1 MAELLVLG
9 AGMVGVSSA
18 LALQAAGH
26 TVTLVDRIES
36 GCETSYGNA
45 GIIQAEAA
53 EPHALPRHFMTLFKY
68 AFEMN
73 NDVTWRLD
81 GLMQMTPALLSYFRH
96 SASLQHTKI
105 SHIYSQ
111 LTSRS
116 TKDHE
121 GWIRAADAEHLIQ
134 RNGFAML
141 YRTAEAFDDAVQ
153 KAAFLAREYEV
164 VSQVIEGKDYRAE
177 EPMLQSD
184 PVGVVNFEQNWSCRS
199 PGDLTKAYAALFV
212 SRGGRFVF
220 GEASSLQQTAI
231 GWQVMT
237 QAGELHAEHAVVA
250 LGPWSPELLKRFGY
264 PIPMI
269 YKRGYHGHFSSPTT
283 LTRPLM
289 DVENGVVASAMRS
302 GLRVTTGAALVP
314 MNAPLDTRQ
323 LDRGA
328 QALNGILPLGDR
340 VVEPQWVGTRPCM
353 PGMLP
358 LVGAAPKHKG
368 LWFNFGHGHQGFT
381 LGPTTAELLVK
392 SFSGETG
399 ALLSALDPRHQLAH

>member
-1 MAELLVLG
+1 MAEFLVLG

-26 TVTLVDRIES
+26 TVTLVDRIEA

-53 EPHALPRHFMTLFKY
+53 EPHALPRHFMSLLNY
-68 AFEMN
+68 AFERG

-81 GLMQMTPALLSYFRH
+81 GLLQMAPALLSYFRQSSAARH
-96 SASLQHTKI
+96 SKI
-105 SHIYSQ
+105 AHVYSQ

-116 TKDHE
+116 TTDHE
-121 GWIRAADAEHLIQ
+121 VWICDASAEHLIQ
-134 RNGFAML
+134 RNGFAMF
-141 YRTAEAFDDAVQ
+141 YRTAEAFDDATQ
-153 KAAFLAREYEV
+153 KATFLTKEYGV
-164 VSQVIEGKDYRAE
+164 ISRIIEGKDYRVE

-199 PGDLTKAYAALFV
+199 PGDLTKAYADLFV

-220 GEASSLQQTAI
+220 GEANSLQQSAT
-231 GWQVMT
+231 GWRVMT
-237 QAGELHAEHAVVA
+237 EAGELSAEQVVIA

-264 PIPMI
+264 YIPMI
-269 YKRGYHGHFSSPTT
+269 YKRGYHGHFTSPTA

-289 DVENGVVASAMRS
+289 DVENGVVASAMTS
-302 GLRVTTGAALVP
+302 GLRVTSGAALVP
-314 MNAPLDTRQ
+314 MTAPLDTRQ

-328 QALNGILPLGDR
+328 KALSDILPLGGR
-340 VVEPQWVGTRPCM
+340 VIEPQWVGTRPCM

-381 LGPTTAELLVK
+381 LGPTTAELLAK
-392 SFSGETG
+392 SIAGEES
-399 ALLSALDPRHQLAH
+399 ALLSALAPKYQLG

>member
-1 MAELLVLG
+1 MAEFLVLG

-18 LALQAAGH
+18 LVLQAAGH
-26 TVTLVDRIES
+26 TVTLVDRMEA

-53 EPHALPRHFMTLFKY
+53 EPYALPRNPMALFQY
-68 AFEMN
+68 VFEVN

-81 GLMQMTPALLSYFRH
+81 GLMQMAPALLSYFRH
-96 SASLQHTKI
+96 SSMAKHREI
-105 SHIYSQ
+105 SHFYSQ

-116 TKDHE
+116 TKDHA
-121 GWIRAADAEHLIQ
+121 GWIRDSGAEALIQ

-141 YRTAEAFDDAVQ
+141 YRTAEAFEQAAQ
-153 KAAFLAREYEV
+153 KATFLEREYGV
-164 VSQVIEGKDYRAE
+164 TSRIIDGKRYRAE
-177 EPMLQSD
+177 EPELRGD
-184 PVGVVNFEQNWSCRS
+184 PVGVVDFEQNWSCRS

-220 GEASSLQQTAI
+220 GDAASLQQTAT
-231 GWQVMT
+231 GWRVMT
-237 QAGELHAEHAVVA
+237 QEGELSAEQAVIA

-264 PIPMI
+264 HIPMI
-269 YKRGYHGHFSSPTT
+269 YKRGYHGHFSSPMT

-289 DVENGVVASAMRS
+289 DVENGVVASAMTS

-314 MNAPLDTRQ
+314 MNAPLDSRQ
-323 LDRGA
+323 LARGA
-328 QALNGILPLGDR
+328 KALSDILPLGDR
-340 VVEPQWVGTRPCM
+340 VIEPQWVGTRPCM

-381 LGPTTAELLVK
+381 LGPTTAELLAK
-392 SFSGETG
+392 SIAGEES
-399 ALLSALDPRHQLAH
+399 ALLSALAPKNQLA